1 MKKFRILIWA
11 AIAVLLS
18 FLAFNQYSKNT
29 MQEPIVA
36 AIGGPFDLIR
46 TNDGSPITY
55 DDLKGKP
62 HAIFFGFTNCP
73 EVCPTTLFEA
83 SGWLKQLGDDADR
96 LGFYFFTIDPERD
109 TREVLAEYVG
119 AFDPRIVGITGT
131 PEKMQKAISAYR
143 VYAKKVPLEDGD
155 YTMDHT
161 ASIYLMNSDGSF
173 SGTISYGENGET
185 ALEKLKNLLKSNS

>member
-1 MKKFRILIWA
+1 MKKFRILIWV
-11 AIAVLLS
+11 AIATLLS
-18 FLAFNQYSKNT
+18 VLAFAQYNKTNMKAS
-29 MQEPIVA
+29 IVV

-46 TNDGSPITY
+46 TDDGLPITY

-73 EVCPTTLFEA
+73 EVCPTTLAEA
-83 SGWLKQLGDDADR
+83 SAWLKQLGDDADK
-96 LGFYFFTIDPERD
+96 LKFYFFTIDPERD

-131 PEKMQKAISAYR
+131 PENMQQAISAYR

-173 SGTISYGENGET
+173 SGTISYGESGET
-185 ALEKLKNLLKSNS
+185 ALEKLKNLLKSN